1 MPVSAYPI
9 IINFVEPDIQ
19 RQLLDL
25 NRSFYEGFARSFAD
39 SRSISQAS
47 LMRVL
52 SPIADGSQVLDVGC
66 GDGRAARALD
76 RLGRRIAYVGIDAS
90 PSLVALARERA
101 KVLTRVAATFTLL
114 DVTMSD
120 WPARLGRRT
129 FDYVLA
135 LALLHHIPGHD
146 LRVRLVRQMADLLG
160 PRGTLIISTWQF
172 LRSERLRR
180 KIVPWAAIGLQESQ
194 VEPGD
199 YLLDWRRGGYGLRY
213 CHLINEADLIGL
225 CRTAGLS
232 LRESFLADDGLNL
245 YVVAARR
252 ESLLTG

>member
-1 MPVSAYPI
+1 MESG
-9 IINFVEPDIQ
+9 IQ
-19 RQLLDL
+19 RHLLDL
-25 NRSFYEGFARSFAD
+25 NRSFYERFARPFAD

-52 SPIADGSQVLDVGC
+52 SPIADGSHVLDVGC
-66 GDGRAARALD
+66 GDGRVARVLD
-76 RLGRRIAYVGIDAS
+76 GLGRRITYVGIDAS

-101 KVLTRVAATFTLL
+101 IALAHVTTTFALA
-114 DVTMSD
+114 DVTTAV
-120 WPARLGRRT
+120 WPTRLGRCA

-146 LRVRLVRQMADLLG
+146 LRVRLVQQMAGLLG
-160 PRGTLIISTWQF
+160 PAGTLVISTWQF

-180 KIVPWAAIGLQESQ
+180 KIVPWTAVGLHESQ

-213 CHLINEADLIGL
+213 CHLINQADLEAL
-225 CRTAGLS
+225 CQEAGLS
-232 LRESFLADDGLNL
+232 VRETFLADDGLNL
-245 YVVAARR
+245 YLVAVR
-252 ESLLTG
+252 